1 MDING
6 DNKMKAIRLL
16 LILAL
21 LSACAQ
27 KEPVLYGTNGKEI
40 PMVFQNFPD
49 IPFPDKSY
57 LLLEDSKTLG
67 NGENWI
73 GSLSFNADF
82 NSGRIFDFY
91 AAEMPKKGWVEIA
104 IVRSEISQ
112 MTYVKKGKAVQILIQ
127 MEGKNSSFIT
137 VTAVPNQA
145 NVVYNNELKRDTSN
159 EF

>member
-1 MDING
+1 M
-6 DNKMKAIRLL
+6 KMIRLL
-16 LILAL
+16 LMIVL

-27 KEPVLYGTNGKEI
+27 KEPVLYGTNGGEI

-67 NGENWI
+67 NGDNWI
-73 GSLSFNADF
+73 GSLCFNTNFNA
-82 NSGRIFDFY
+82 GRIFDFY
-91 AAEMPKKGWVEIA
+91 ATEMPKKGWVEIA

-127 MEGKNSSFIT
+127 MEGKNSSFVTI
-137 VTAVPNQA
+137 TAVPNQA
-145 NVVYNNELKRDTSN
+145 NVVYNNESYGGTSN